1 VIAAPRF
8 RPEVFTYAWPG
19 VDSRG
24 LAIGLHRSAGLPY
37 HCRRTFSRQYEV
49 PAMTMNCKSCG
60 RDKPEAE
67 MFTRKGKPIRTCR
80 ECRAEQF
87 KVGIITRAK
96 TMRSV
101 QISRSVTVEIPTLPP
116 AAAFPMLDILPGW
129 GVNAAL
135 DDGRLV
141 LKQSD
146 SEGNTDEISLSQ
158 SEARTLFAHFSTWAA

>member
-1 VIAAPRF
+1 
-8 RPEVFTYAWPG
+8 
-19 VDSRG
+19 
-24 LAIGLHRSAGLPY
+24 
-37 HCRRTFSRQYEV
+37 
-49 PAMTMNCKSCG
+49 MTMNCKSCE

-67 MFTRKGKPIRTCR
+67 MFTRKGKAIRTCR
-80 ECRAEQF
+80 ECKAEQL
-87 KVGIITRAK
+87 KRGITTRAK
-96 TMRSV
+96 TMRPV
-101 QISRSVTVEIPTLPP
+101 QISRSVAVEIPALPAP
-116 AAAFPMLDILPGW
+116 ALAYPVLELLPGW

>member
-1 VIAAPRF
+1 
-8 RPEVFTYAWPG
+8 
-19 VDSRG
+19 
-24 LAIGLHRSAGLPY
+24 
-37 HCRRTFSRQYEV
+37 
-49 PAMTMNCKSCG
+49 MTMNCKSCG

-67 MFTRKGKPIRTCR
+67 MFPLKGTPIRTCR
-80 ECRAEQF
+80 ECKAEQF
-87 KVGIITRAK
+87 RRGIITRAK
-96 TMRSV
+96 TMRSM
-101 QISRSVTVEIPTLPP
+101 QISRSVAVEIPALPAP